1 VFDFKDEI
9 KDTIQACFYADLS
22 PLSVSQFTITSSTEF
37 DYKLSETIVYNEHNN
52 SEPPPSNIEISSE
65 FLKLIV
71 NGADGMLRK
80 IYRKQGGLF
89 FRSNDV
95 RLQFMSYGTRK
106 GSNTEKSGAYLFLP
120 DSNEAQPLLYSKPMI
135 RVTRGLL
142 ISTLEVVIENPFK
155 IVQKIILYD
164 NEDFV
169 DIQTSL
175 LLEGKKTKDIEVI
188 LRFFTDVNNED
199 TFYTDLN
206 GFQVSL
212 SSFLSETIF

>member
-1 VFDFKDEI
+1 
-9 KDTIQACFYADLS
+9 
-22 PLSVSQFTITSSTEF
+22 
-37 DYKLSETIVYNEHNN
+37 
-52 SEPPPSNIEISSE
+52 
-65 FLKLIV
+65 
-71 NGADGMLRK
+71 
-80 IYRKQGGLF
+80 
-89 FRSNDV
+89 
-95 RLQFMSYGTRK
+95 
-106 GSNTEKSGAYLFLP
+106 
-120 DSNEAQPLLYSKPMI
+120 MI